1 MATSTLE
8 LAIDA
13 KLVTIQLKQVMA
25 LLDHVPLRRAR
36 RLHRKLY
43 RLMHGIELSECA
55 TRKRGHAFGRQG
67 TAFRVHVAGLDA
79 LIADAM
85 RATGKSGWCH
95 GP

>member
-13 KLVTIQLKQVMA
+13 KLVTIQLKQAMA
-25 LLDHVPLRRAR
+25 LLALVPQRRAR

-43 RLMHGIELSECA
+43 RLLYEIQLSECA
-55 TRKRGHAFGRQG
+55 TRRRGPAAGRPG
-67 TAFRVHVAGLDA
+67 IACRVQVAGLDA

-85 RATGKSGWCH
+85 RATRKGEWCH
-95 GP
+95 G